1 MTNDEERL
9 YRIFKNYQDKEKEIY
24 AKNRPP
30 EGYKGLWHKGMAE
43 VVENDKMCHAEM
55 LKFCKDKDITLTSNM
70 ISIMFKKYIEENR

>member
-9 YRIFKNYQDKEKEIY
+9 YRIFKNYHDKEKDIY
-24 AKNRPP
+24 VKNRPP
-30 EGYKGLWHKGMAE
+30 EEYKGLWHKGMAE

-70 ISIMFKKYIEENR
+70 ISIMFKKYIEENK